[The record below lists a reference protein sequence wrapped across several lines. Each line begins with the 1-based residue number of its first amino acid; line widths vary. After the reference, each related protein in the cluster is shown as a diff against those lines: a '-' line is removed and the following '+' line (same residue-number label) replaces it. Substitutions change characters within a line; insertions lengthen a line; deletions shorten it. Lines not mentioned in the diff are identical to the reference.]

1 MLEFGILITKKGSR
15 LLKKTILTT
24 FFLSLFLSG
33 CATMQKSE
41 EHKTPKTSTVTKS
54 ETIVIKEKQLNQ
66 PTGLKRKVA
75 IARFTNETRYG
86 QSFFIDKDNNRIGKQ
101 AMDILSAKLFQTG
114 KFIMLERADLSK
126 IDDELKMTNHKK
138 LDNAADYIILG
149 SITEFGRKEVSDVG
163 LFSRVKKQEAF
174 ARVHIRIVDVHTGQ
188 IIYSDE
194 GKGKA
199 FSEAG
204 SVMGVGDKAGYDSQL
219 NDKAIDAAISD
230 LASNIIEHMLD
241 KPWRGYILD
250 YQDGNII
257 ISGGKSQNIKV
268 GNKFDVYK
276 EGKKV
281 KNPQT
286 NMIITLPGKKLA
298 TIEVITTL
306 GDTPENEVSL
316 TKIISG
322 NLNPY
327 IKSKDFS
334 KLYIEIGK

>member
-1 MLEFGILITKKGSR
+1 MKKRITYGVLVLSM
-15 LLKKTILTT
+15 
-24 FFLSLFLSG
+24 FFSG

-41 EHKTPKTSTVTKS
+41 EHEIPKTKTVTMS
-54 ETIVIKEKQLNQ
+54 ETVAAKEANADK

-126 IDDELKMTNHKK
+126 IDDELKMKDHKK

-188 IIYSDE
+188 IIYSAE
-194 GKGKA
+194 GKGTA

-204 SVMGVGDKAGYDSQL
+204 NVMGVGDKAGYDSQL

-230 LASNIIEHMLD
+230 LASNIVEHMLD

-268 GNKFDVYK
+268 GDKFDVYL
-276 EGKKV
+276 EGKTV

-286 NMIITLPGKKLA
+286 NMTITLPGKKLA
-298 TIEVITTL
+298 TIEVVATL
-306 GDTPENEVSL
+306 GDTPENEISL
-316 TKIISG
+316 TKIVSG
-322 NLNPY
+322 NIDSY

-334 KLYIEIGK
+334 KLYIEAGK

>member
-1 MLEFGILITKKGSR
+1 LQKKITYVSLILA
-15 LLKKTILTT
+15 LL
-24 FFLSLFLSG
+24 FSA

-41 EHKTPKTSTVTKS
+41 EHKIPNSSAVTKS
-54 ETIVIKEKQLNQ
+54 KTVATKDANVDK
-66 PTGLKRKVA
+66 PTGIKRKVA

-126 IDDELKMTNHKK
+126 IDKELKMKNHKK

-149 SITEFGRKEVSDVG
+149 SITEFGRKEVSDIG

-174 ARVHIRIVDVHTGQ
+174 ARVHIRIVDVNTGQ

-194 GKGKA
+194 GKGTA

-250 YQDGNII
+250 YQDGDLI

-268 GNKFDVYK
+268 GDKFDVYVQ
-276 EGKKV
+276 GKQV

-286 NMIITLPGKKLA
+286 NMTITLPGKKVA
-298 TIEVITTL
+298 TIEVVATL
-306 GDTPENEVSL
+306 GDRPENEVSL
-316 TKIISG
+316 TKIVSG
-322 NLNPY
+322 NIDSY

-334 KLYIEIGK
+334 KLYIEAGK